1 MANTSPANEGQY
13 HEPTKAESWLAKS
26 KTVNGNERVDCTKAG
41 LSALRTSYEALAI
54 FTILGGTVQRFD
66 PQIRMGRLK
75 DIKYEKSLIFDV
87 VEKHGEIS
95 DLIEGHLPSDEFG
108 IIPTPEILEEHI
120 NIFKEIKTKL
130 KLSNSESQ
138 QLKKMKATIITNA
151 KTIFRSQCKNRNCN
165 AGCMIHFKR
174 FEFEKMIRFYL
185 KNIFLSIW

>member
-1 MANTSPANEGQY
+1 MAFQATLKQVIIFTIRFGFFYHIKNFSKKFLNGINDSFAHHSLERESQLCGKVVANTSPANEGQY

-87 VEKHGEIS
+87 VEKHG
-95 DLIEGHLPSDEFG
+95 D
-108 IIPTPEILEEHI
+108 
-120 NIFKEIKTKL
+120 
-130 KLSNSESQ
+130 
-138 QLKKMKATIITNA
+138 
-151 KTIFRSQCKNRNCN
+151 FRFN
-165 AGCMIHFKR
+165 
-174 FEFEKMIRFYL
+174 
-185 KNIFLSIW
+185 